1 MGRLLIVHPCP
12 VCNYHVEDELH
23 EGGSGIAPLF
33 LRNHYA
39 LAICKNCRHLVSVLV
54 PNTDQ
59 ETQDALK
66 TARHDIIQMEAD
78 AVIGDRRARD
88 LLPLFREALD
98 AFDSTD
104 NPAITITCT
113 MCGSTDV
120 EVQSAVN
127 GQQMDAEDAWI
138 MCPRCQDGR
147 LLVVTSGSWD

>member
-39 LAICKNCRHLVSVLV
+39 LAICKNCHHLVSVLV
-54 PNTDQ
+54 PNSDE

-66 TARHDIIQMEAD
+66 TARRDIVQMEAD
-78 AVIGDRRARD
+78 AVIGDKRARD

-98 AFDSTD
+98 SFEATD
-104 NPAITITCT
+104 NPTITTTCT

-120 EVQSAVN
+120 EIQSAVN

-138 MCPRCQDGR
+138 MCPRCQEGR